1 MINDDN
7 IVLSIGICNDVDNIF
22 LANDNTEDGKIG
34 VAIHVY
40 SKISHFSPIISRTKS
55 SPKELIFSLIKVSAV
70 TQICCSIFEICRQIC
85 CRIFASP
92 NSIFASRFCPRD
104 ANMLATQICR

>member
-1 MINDDN
+1 MINDDK

-40 SKISHFSPIISRTKS
+40 SKISHFSPIISQTRSGHKV
-55 SPKELIFSLIKVSAV
+55 LIFSLIDQLTYVSKPVNAESDG
-70 TQICCSIFEICRQIC
+70 IS
-85 CRIFASP
+85 
-92 NSIFASRFCPRD
+92 
-104 ANMLATQICR
+104 

>member
-22 LANDNTEDGKIG
+22 LPNDNMEDSKIG

-40 SKISHFSPIISRTKS
+40 SKISHFSPIISRTRS
-55 SPKELIFSLIKVSAV
+55 SPKVLIFSLIDQLTYVSKPV
-70 TQICCSIFEICRQIC
+70 F
-85 CRIFASP
+85 
-92 NSIFASRFCPRD
+92 D
-104 ANMLATQICR
+104 AESDGIS